1 LRDDDEE
8 LIRLGHVLENVHD
21 GFYQA
26 YKKNVEGMAKEKQ
39 LSRLEGRGRT
49 MTETGK
55 LPDIRDIMM
64 EMRVECP
71 GRSSAGVL
79 GVIPL
84 NVDWQRYSSYG
95 MKLIQS

>member
-1 LRDDDEE
+1 MRDDDEE

-64 EMRVECP
+64 EMRVNVL
-71 GRSSAGVL
+71 GGVVL
-79 GVIPL
+79 VFSGVIPL